1 MFTAYS
7 SRHRLCCHYA
17 LEWHVSFALMHG
29 KKHSSAFLEKE
40 LTTAANNS
48 YIDHKGNSLRKELHM
63 LADRNKHNNLVTVA
77 WSLGR

>member
-1 MFTAYS
+1 
-7 SRHRLCCHYA
+7 
-17 LEWHVSFALMHG
+17 MHG